1 MNDRNLKYEFIF
13 IYVSEIFENEKYI
26 SKQTPCWL
34 DFSTIHWNGVTR
46 ECYALCIPVEIHENY
61 ALPPKSTVQDKIVR
75 VDQKKKEDKIVSCF
89 SILKTIHNSHN

>member
-34 DFSTIHWNGVTR
+34 DFSTIHWNEVTR

-61 ALPPKSTVQDKIVR
+61 ALPPKSTVQDKIVS
-75 VDQKKKEDKIVSCF
+75 VDQKKKRRQNRKLF
-89 SILKTIHNSHN
+89 FNLKNNSHN